1 MTFLPTALHVLIVA
15 GFFVVAVFFMV
26 EGFFIGP
33 LLFAAPA
40 LFIDLDVISI
50 DFRNRCSE
58 R

>member
-15 GFFVVAVFFMV
+15 GFFVVVFLKV
-26 EGFFIGP
+26 EGLFIGP